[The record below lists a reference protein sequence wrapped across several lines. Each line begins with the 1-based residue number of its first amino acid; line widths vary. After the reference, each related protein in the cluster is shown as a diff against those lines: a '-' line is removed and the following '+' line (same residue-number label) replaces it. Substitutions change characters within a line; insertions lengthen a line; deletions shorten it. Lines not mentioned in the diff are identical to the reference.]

1 MEGLKLELE
10 GKLDKYKAQKFHM
23 FCKLT
28 SNQDLF
34 SKQHGSCL
42 VDGVRLRN
50 VSEED
55 IEDFSAECASLAP

>member
-1 MEGLKLELE
+1 
-10 GKLDKYKAQKFHM
+10 M
-23 FCKLT
+23 FCKLM

-42 VDGVRLRN
+42 VDGVRPRD